1 MRHPW
6 PSSLGTLTIEPD
18 EEERRCTGCPRRRVI
33 CDHRFRRLERLS
45 GPVRLCCKLLKCPDR
60 LCPTAGKTFSPKAEY
75 QIAPPHLA
83 SDWEL
88 FAWVGHKRYARHWS
102 VPDICA
108 SLREEHHIVF
118 SPDTIENYVRRYE
131 RMVAARH
138 LDRSELVD
146 AYANV
151 PDLVLAIDGLQ
162 PEKGHETLYV
172 VRELNAPRVWFAVPL
187 LSSTAAEIEALFVR
201 AHDLATALGK
211 PVRAWVSDKQDA
223 FVSGI
228 AKTFPETPHRLCKIH
243 FVRAVAK
250 ETRAEDGKLKVK
262 MRKKVRG
269 LRAIEREVLAA
280 ERTATMSTASTAG
293 TVGAAMASAEDDVEA
308 PCAAAAPSTTDE
320 TLCVREGAATAEHD
334 AEATPVAADRVVA
347 TATLPAAVTAAPAPT
362 STWTTVVRDY
372 CAATRGVLN
381 DDQGTL
387 NDPPGVRMAR
397 ALEQVMGSLDA
408 CLDAKKGGPQIT
420 R

>member
-1 MRHPW
+1 
-6 PSSLGTLTIEPD
+6 
-18 EEERRCTGCPRRRVI
+18 
-33 CDHRFRRLERLS
+33 
-45 GPVRLCCKLLKCPDR
+45 
-60 LCPTAGKTFSPKAEY
+60 
-75 QIAPPHLA
+75 
-83 SDWEL
+83 
-88 FAWVGHKRYARHWS
+88 
-102 VPDICA
+102 
-108 SLREEHHIVF
+108 
-118 SPDTIENYVRRYE
+118 
-131 RMVAARH
+131 MVAARH

-201 AHDLATALGK
+201 AHDIATALDK

-280 ERTATMSTASTAG
+280 ERTRATTSAAG
-293 TVGAAMASAEDDVEA
+293 AVGAAMAPAGDDAEA
-308 PCAAAAPSTTDE
+308 PRAAAAPSTTDE
-320 TLCVREGAATAEHD
+320 ALCVREGAATAEHD
-334 AEATPVAADRVVA
+334 AVGTPVAADREVT
-347 TATLPAAVTAAPAPT
+347 TAAPPAAVTVAPAPT

-397 ALEQVMGSLDA
+397 SLEQIRGSLDA
-408 CLDAKKGGPQIT
+408 CLDAKKGGLRIT